1 MRKTAITILLSLAS
15 AAVSY
20 AQTAYD
26 ALMFSENNYEG
37 TARSVA
43 MGNAFTALGG
53 DLGAVTI
60 NPAGSAVAN
69 YSQFTITPSLT
80 FTSNTAQGVSPY
92 SDGSLP
98 YFQKAMRSRMTDF
111 TMPNVGLTFNWETGR
126 NSGLKNFTF
135 GFVANRTNSW
145 NEDVIANGTN
155 ATTSFMGAMAY
166 EASGC
171 LASDL
176 GAADAYE
183 FMPWKYVTGFKSGM
197 ISTFGGLEDQY
208 VGASEVIY
216 QNSATGDTE
225 IVVGGE
231 LDQTYGRRVD
241 GAKYEYTFNLGG
253 NISDFVY
260 IGANLGFTSL
270 SYSYDEY
277 FSEKAVDQRDFE
289 IGLDNGKK
297 MYFQHMKYNY
307 SYNANG
313 AGVFGKFGIIVT
325 PGAGLRIGAA
335 IQTPTVTNMTETWAE
350 DGETKFSTEG
360 YSAYSPYVEAE
371 YTFTSPMRAN
381 FGLAYT
387 FGGLGLISVDY
398 EMTDYGQM
406 RYSTGNQDRSYFEE
420 VNMDIKK
427 RFGTAHMVR
436 AGLEFKPIPEL
447 AIRGGYG
454 MTTSAEKRD
463 IWNNPVKAQLTHT
476 ASAGLG
482 FNSKGAFFADAAVQ
496 TRFLHD
502 EYFMPYEDYILD
514 AEGNVAEFAPE
525 IRNQRSLWKVLL
537 TIGWRF

>member
-145 NEDVIANGTN
+145 NEDVFANGTN

-231 LDQTYGRRVD
+231 LDQTYGRKVD

-463 IWNNPVKAQLTHT
+463 IWNNPIKTQLTHT

-482 FNSKGAFFADAAVQ
+482 FNSKGSFFADAAVQ